1 MAPAARGEGGTDQS
15 RRYRAVRPLTSSSA
29 SSGAEPASFRDPSGH
44 VFRRDG
50 ILYRQIQPSGAADW
64 QAFEERGLRRALIAD
79 GLLVEDEAATL
90 DLAAAP
96 DAVAVIRPREL
107 EVISYPYE
115 WCFSQ
120 LREAALLTLE
130 LQRRALAVGMR
141 LKDASAYNIQ
151 FDGGRPIL
159 IDSLSFEVADPSEAW
174 PAYRQFCEHFLAPLA
189 LIAYRDPRCGLILRD
204 FIDGIPLDL
213 AAALLPWRSRLRPG
227 LLAHLHVHAGA
238 QRRGAARVPTPGG
251 SASRGHM
258 TKLRH
263 EALLDSLR
271 RTVKSLR
278 WEPSGGWVEYGTQTS
293 YTPAAA
299 DAKRSVVQRMVGSS
313 GARLVWDLG
322 ANVGTYSTVAAAEGR
337 MVLAF
342 DQDAG
347 SVERNWRTLAPEAR
361 ASVLPLVMDLS
372 NPSPGLG
379 WALEE
384 RRSLLDRGPADLI
397 MALALVHHL
406 AIGNNVPLPMVASLF
421 ARLGR
426 RAIVEFVP
434 KEDPM
439 TQRLLAARPD
449 IFPDYTID
457 GFRAAFAQY
466 FRIHEEAP
474 IADSLRTVF
483 LLERRA

>member
-1 MAPAARGEGGTDQS
+1 
-15 RRYRAVRPLTSSSA
+15 V
-29 SSGAEPASFRDPSGH
+29 
-44 VFRRDG
+44 
-50 ILYRQIQPSGAADW
+50 ADW
-64 QAFEERGLRRALIAD
+64 AAFEERGLHRGLIAD
-79 GLLVEDEAATL
+79 GLLVEDEAAAVE
-90 DLAAAP
+90 LATAP

-107 EVISYPYE
+107 ELISYPYE

-120 LREAALLTLE
+120 LRESALLTLE

-141 LKDASAYNIQ
+141 LKDASAYNVQ
-151 FDGGRPIL
+151 FDDGRPIL
-159 IDSLSFEVADPSEAW
+159 IDSLSFEVADPTEAW

-189 LIAYRDPRCGLILRD
+189 LIAYRDARCGLMLRD

-213 AAALLPWRSRLRPG
+213 ATALLPWRTRLRPG
-227 LLAHLHVHAGA
+227 LLAHLHAHAGA
-238 QRRGAARVPTPGG
+238 QRRGLAAGPARDG
-251 SASRGHM
+251 SSRRRM
-258 TKLRH
+258 TKLGH

-271 RTVKSLR
+271 RTVESLR
-278 WEPSGGWVEYGTQTS
+278 WKPRGAWIEYGTQTS

-299 DAKRSVVQRMVGSS
+299 DAKRSAVERMVGSS
-313 GARLVWDLG
+313 AARVVWDLG
-322 ANVGTYSTVAAAEGR
+322 ANVGTYSGVAAGEGR
-337 MVLAF
+337 KVLAF
-342 DQDAG
+342 DRDAG
-347 SVERNWRTLAPEAR
+347 SVERHWRTLTADAR
-361 ASVLPLVMDLS
+361 ASVLPLVMDLA

-406 AIGNNVPLPMVASLF
+406 AIGNNVPLPMIASLF

-449 IFPDYTID
+449 IFPDYTLD
-457 GFRAAFAQY
+457 GFRAAFARH
-466 FRIHEEAP
+466 FRIHEETP
-474 IADSLRTVF
+474 IRESLRWLF
-483 LLERRA
+483 LLERRG